1 MLESIGEV
9 QMSSGEVVH
18 GSLDFEGM
26 KIPVALAAGASDGPA
41 LLVTC
46 LQHATE
52 FSGPGALDRA
62 LEVLDLSKLRGVLVG
77 MPAVNPIQVEY
88 AFEQHSAAHKKPET
102 NLNRQWPGEAGSD
115 NQFSRLAALLWTE
128 AVGKCDALIDF
139 HCCRKV
145 DPRFAAAAEGHEPS
159 EKLASAVGLEA
170 VDLQTAE
177 SYARGLL
184 FVHAATDLDVASI
197 LVESHPGGF
206 QVREAVDTCAGVIFR
221 AMTHLGM
228 LDELPVPPAPREGA
242 APVFRR
248 AEKAAQLRNE
258 KPGYLAVRRWAGERV
273 AKGEAVAVVRSLETF
288 EVVEE
293 LVSPLDG
300 AVACVGDPAGA
311 GLVAAGVVAATV
323 KSAR

>member
-9 QMSSGEVVH
+9 KPSPGEVVH

-26 KIPVALAAGASDGPA
+26 KIPVVLAAGKSGGPA

-62 LEVLDLSKLRGVLVG
+62 LGVLDLSKLRGVLVG
-77 MPAVNPIQVEY
+77 MPAVNPIQVGY
-88 AFEQHSAAHKKPET
+88 AFEEHSAAHKNPET

-115 NQFSRLAALLWTE
+115 NQFSRLAALLWAE
-128 AVGKCDALIDF
+128 AVAKCDALIDF

-145 DPRFAAAAEGHEPS
+145 DPRFAAAAEGHGPS

-184 FVHAATDLDVASI
+184 FVHAARDLDVASI

-206 QVREAVDTCAGVIFR
+206 QVREAVEVCAGVIFR
-221 AMTHLGM
+221 AMVHLGM
-228 LDELPVPPAPREGA
+228 LDELPAPPAPRFDPPA
-242 APVFRR
+242 VFRR
-248 AEKAAQLRNE
+248 AEKAVDLRNA
-258 KPGYLAVRRWAGERV
+258 KPGYLAPRRWPGERV
-273 AKGEAVAVVRSLETF
+273 KKGEAVAAVRSLETF

-293 LVSPLDG
+293 LVSPLSG
-300 AVACVGDPAGA
+300 GVASVGDPAGS
-311 GLVAAGVVAATV
+311 GLVAADTVAANV
-323 KSAR
+323 KSAS